1 MIEGLW
7 IFGDGNRDD
16 SFGVGLRYILSRFGL
31 GSSQAWV
38 DGLSGM
44 AFSLPL
50 LTEEDCMA
58 WWMEGGNN
66 IRAEFVSSALGLVH
80 EEIKIK
86 SEHSSNVDLCRDR
99 EFWKI
104 IREKLDNNF
113 IILENTWPLWSV
125 IDGWNDEENH
135 AERVVFDGFPM
146 FPNPN
151 GVFHVFGKGGEPTPK
166 KEAISQALEFGER
179 LMGTEFDTNGIM
191 FADAIE
197 KTTKTHLTNDHFCV
211 PCGNDD
217 MGCFTRTLSRIR
229 GRCLSLA
236 GFLAEAS
243 EYMKLPDKYL
253 DQKSKSLETAEKLL
267 AILKNPELPKL
278 WHDKTQIIP
287 MLPF

>member
-1 MIEGLW
+1 
-7 IFGDGNRDD
+7 
-16 SFGVGLRYILSRFGL
+16 
-31 GSSQAWV
+31 
-38 DGLSGM
+38 
-44 AFSLPL
+44 
-50 LTEEDCMA
+50 MA